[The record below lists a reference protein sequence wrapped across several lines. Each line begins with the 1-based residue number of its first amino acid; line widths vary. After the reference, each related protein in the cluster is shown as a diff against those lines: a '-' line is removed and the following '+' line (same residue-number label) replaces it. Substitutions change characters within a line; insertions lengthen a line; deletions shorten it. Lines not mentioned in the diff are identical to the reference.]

1 MAFPAIITI
10 KRKWFTDKST
20 IGEFIFDSLKSF
32 TLEDTVRKNGVKV
45 AGQTAIPAGRYE
57 IVMTYSNRFGKL
69 LPLLLDVPNFEG
81 VRIHSGNKPE
91 DTEGC
96 ILIGRYYDVTIPDII
111 TDSRTAFKEFFE
123 LLKKSTL
130 TGKVFLEI
138 S

>member
-1 MAFPAIITI
+1 MALPAIITV

-20 IGEFIFDSLKSF
+20 VGELVFDSFKSF

-45 AGQTAIPAGRYE
+45 AGKTAIPAGRYE

-81 VRIHSGNKPE
+81 VRCHSGNKPE

-96 ILIGRYYDVTIPDII
+96 ILIGRYYDPAIPDII
-111 TDSRTAFKEFFE
+111 TDSRVAFKEFFE

-130 TGKVFLEI
+130 TGKVWLEI